1 MAADFAANR
10 GSRRARRLTYSA
22 VMMQDHT
29 SMAGEAGVRATPV
42 SSVDP
47 EASQWDA
54 VMRRDRAADGT
65 FVYAV
70 TSTGVFC
77 RPSCPSRRPRRDR
90 VKFFTT
96 TGGAEQAG
104 FRPCRRCHPTDP
116 AAGRSIAD
124 AIARASRYLDEHA
137 SDTVSLNALAR
148 IVHVSP
154 SHLQRQFKRALGV
167 SPREYQAACRARLF
181 RAELRAG
188 RDVTGATYEAGYGSP
203 SRVYESSPTGR
214 GMAPATYRRGGGGVT
229 VSFSTTRCS
238 LGWLLVAATETGV
251 CAVKLGDDPA
261 SLEADLRREL
271 PLATIDS
278 DRHVRREWVE
288 AIARTLRGS
297 TGDLDLPLDVRG
309 TAFQWRVWRAMQRIP
324 TGQTRSYS
332 DVARAIGRPTAVRA
346 VARACATNPV
356 CLVVPCHRVVA
367 RDGRVGGYRWG
378 ADRKAKLLAR
388 ETEAGREEGKRQK
401 AEGKKTLQRIRP

>member
-1 MAADFAANR
+1 
-10 GSRRARRLTYSA
+10 
-22 VMMQDHT
+22 MMQDQT
-29 SMAGEAGVRATPV
+29 TTV
-42 SSVDP
+42 SSADPSSASPVDP
-47 EASQWDA
+47 ESSRWDA
-54 VMRRDRAADGT
+54 VLRRDRSADGT

-90 VKFFTT
+90 VKFYAT

-104 FRPCRRCHPTDP
+104 FRPCRRCHPEDP

-137 SDTVSLNALAR
+137 SDTVSLNTLAR
-148 IVHVSP
+148 LVRVSP

-188 RDVTGATYEAGYGSP
+188 RDVTAATYEAGYGSP
-203 SRVYESSPTGR
+203 SRVYEASPTGR
-214 GMAPATYRRGGGGVT
+214 GMAPATYRRGGGGAT
-229 VSFSTTRCS
+229 VSFATTRCS
-238 LGWLLVAATETGV
+238 LGWLLVAATDAGV
-251 CAVKLGDDPA
+251 CAVKLGDNPA
-261 SLEADLRREL
+261 ALEADLRREL

-278 DRHVRREWVE
+278 SRHVRREWVG

-297 TGDLDLPLDVRG
+297 AGDLDLPLDVRG
-309 TAFQWRVWRAMQRIP
+309 TAFQWRVWRALQRIP
-324 TGQTRSYS
+324 SGQTQSYS
-332 DVARAIGRPTAVRA
+332 EVARAIGRPSAVRA
-346 VARACATNPV
+346 VARACASNPV

-378 ADRKAKLLAR
+378 KDRKAKLLAR
-388 ETEAGREEGKRQK
+388 ENKTEREKGTRHK
-401 AEGKKTLQRIRP
+401 AEGKKGMQGIRP